1 MNPALPL
8 VFAHV
13 PVYVWALLVAL
24 LLLGQMQSRDRWVSR
39 TRLAALPL
47 IWLGYG
53 FWSVASNLGQSEGV
67 ILAWALGLLVSLLG
81 LTRQAAPSG
90 SRFNAQTQQ
99 YFVPG
104 SWLPLALMM
113 AVFAAKFALSMSLS
127 LKPEWTQQAEIAW
140 GFSAGFG
147 ALGGVLLARAWRVLR
162 LATGPV
168 PALQGA

>member
-1 MNPALPL
+1 
-8 VFAHV
+8 
-13 PVYVWALLVAL
+13 
-24 LLLGQMQSRDRWVSR
+24 MQSRE
-39 TRLAALPL
+39 P
-47 IWLGYG
+47 
-53 FWSVASNLGQSEGV
+53 LGQPNTTGSAAADLAGLRFLERGQQLGQAEGV
-67 ILAWALGLLVSLLG
+67 LLAWALGLLISLLG

-113 AVFAAKFALSMSLS
+113 AVFAAKFALAMSLS
-127 LKPEWTQQAEIAW
+127 LKPEWAQQAEIAW